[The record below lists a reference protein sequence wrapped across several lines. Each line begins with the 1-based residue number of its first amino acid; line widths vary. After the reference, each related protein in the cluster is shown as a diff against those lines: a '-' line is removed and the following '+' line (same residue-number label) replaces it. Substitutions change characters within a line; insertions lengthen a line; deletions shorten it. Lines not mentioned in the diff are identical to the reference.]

1 MQVLQQGN
9 NAKLAKAD
17 VTELSSQATGKCKQ
31 IMTSILDLFDDETD
45 TLPILYNARLNT
57 ELEGLAELL
66 ISSTVSANEG
76 VARQVTQV
84 FEFLN

>member
-17 VTELSSQATGKCKQ
+17 VTEITSQATGKCKEM
-31 IMTSILDLFDDETD
+31 MTGILDLFDDETD
-45 TLPILYNARLNT
+45 ALPILYNAHLNT
-57 ELEGLAELL
+57 ELEGLAKLL
-66 ISSTVSANEG
+66 IPSIVSANEAVG
-76 VARQVTQV
+76 RQVTQV